1 MHSRL
6 VHDVCVLP
14 DGFNEISESVTY
26 GAYTRTDSSMKNI
39 VSVVKDP
46 TVICACAK
54 NGSAL
59 VASERGRRE
68 KIR

>member
-1 MHSRL
+1 MLR
-6 VHDVCVLP
+6 
-14 DGFNEISESVTY
+14 DGFNEISESVTND
-26 GAYTRTDSSMKNI
+26 AHTRTDSSMKDI

-46 TVICACAK
+46 TSDMAACAK

-68 KIR
+68 KNR

>member
-1 MHSRL
+1 MR
-6 VHDVCVLP
+6 VA

-26 GAYTRTDSSMKNI
+26 GAYTRTDSSMNI

-46 TVICACAK
+46 TSDMAACAK

-59 VASERGRRE
+59 VASEEDAVKKLGE
-68 KIR
+68 QMLCALTK

>member
-1 MHSRL
+1 M
-6 VHDVCVLP
+6 LP

-46 TVICACAK
+46 TSDMAACAK